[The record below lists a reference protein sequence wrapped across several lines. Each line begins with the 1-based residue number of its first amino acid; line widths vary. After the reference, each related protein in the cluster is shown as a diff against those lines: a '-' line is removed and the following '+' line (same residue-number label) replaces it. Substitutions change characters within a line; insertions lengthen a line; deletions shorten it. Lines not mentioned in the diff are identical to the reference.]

1 MNYLSRYYQFHKI
14 LAKRII
20 AHALSRVRNIKIYC
34 LFFNLRAL
42 LYRVDT
48 KVIWIRDIGVFKVSQ
63 ANLSNYFF
71 NRRYGSFEYADG
83 LENRCRRIGET
94 YFLDHIEFNEKDLV
108 VDCGANVGDLYLYF
122 KINNINISYIA
133 YEPSVNEYKCLAL
146 NTLDRENAESFNMAL
161 WYETKSIEF
170 FVSSD
175 GADSS
180 IIEPYL
186 FDERVKVSAFRLD
199 ELLHKRKKIK
209 LFKLEAEGAEIEVLQ
224 GSLSILKNI
233 EFISADLGFERG
245 VQQDSTLVP
254 VTSFHYENGFEMITM
269 SHDRIVALFK
279 NKNFE

>member
-1 MNYLSRYYQFHKI
+1 
-14 LAKRII
+14 
-20 AHALSRVRNIKIYC
+20 
-34 LFFNLRAL
+34 
-42 LYRVDT
+42 
-48 KVIWIRDIGVFKVSQ
+48 
-63 ANLSNYFF
+63 
-71 NRRYGSFEYADG
+71 
-83 LENRCRRIGET
+83 
-94 YFLDHIEFNEKDLV
+94 
-108 VDCGANVGDLYLYF
+108 
-122 KINNINISYIA
+122 
-133 YEPSVNEYKCLAL
+133 
-146 NTLDRENAESFNMAL
+146 MAL

-254 VTSFHYENGFEMITM
+254 VTSFLYENGFEMITM